1 MVALKRG
8 AFKKRGKQSRTEK
21 DWIIKCLK
29 NAFFGCIYCR
39 YLCYNYFLYEAL
51 SVTGVA
57 PGGAGA

>member
-29 NAFFGCIYCR
+29 MH
-39 YLCYNYFLYEAL
+39 FLDVYIVGTCVIII
-51 SVTGVA
+51 SCMRH
-57 PGGAGA
+57 